1 MLKLR
6 LFKTTYLRIVF
17 STGGSFSEAQLK
29 SALSG
34 QALTAIFQINKYL
47 LKFTSLSVQHRLDLF
62 EKLIIPNL
70 NYGSQV
76 WGFDHGT
83 CIERFIL
90 NFVKDYYGLR
100 NVPKL
105 TLSMESLDV

>member
-1 MLKLR
+1 MPQ
-6 LFKTTYLRIVF
+6 YYYYMY
-17 STGGSFSEAQLK
+17 SS
-29 SALSG
+29 
-34 QALTAIFQINKYL
+34 QALKFFFQMNRYL
-47 LKFTSLSVQHRLDLF
+47 HKFTSLSVQHRLDLF